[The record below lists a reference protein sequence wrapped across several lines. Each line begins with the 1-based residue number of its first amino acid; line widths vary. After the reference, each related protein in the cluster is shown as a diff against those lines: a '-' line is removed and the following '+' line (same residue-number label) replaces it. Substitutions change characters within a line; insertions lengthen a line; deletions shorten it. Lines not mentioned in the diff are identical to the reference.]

1 MGKRGIQEEV
11 PGSSQGP
18 EGGGQHAPPINKGG
32 LKKPRLVTHLSQ
44 LQGGGGLQEG
54 RGREKRMER
63 SKKKE
68 SESQD
73 GMSVRPPKLQELKS
87 LQANT
92 CLLGVTSGWG
102 PSWVWA

>member
-1 MGKRGIQEEV
+1 MQEEV

-44 LQGGGGLQEG
+44 LQGGGGASGGEG
-54 RGREKRMER
+54 GEKRMES

-68 SESQD
+68 R
-73 GMSVRPPKLQELKS
+73 VRMGCPPKIQELKS